1 MTLPEEKDEILKK
14 REDETDAAYKGFNQ
28 YLNMPKPRSSSD
40 LSKLTRRNISIIKR
54 WYDKY
59 DWAKRAAHYDKKI
72 AAPPDNADIKD
83 MYRRHIEKALELQD
97 MAVKKFRDIDPST
110 LTNSEMIRFLS
121 AGANL
126 EQNARKAFE
135 LSAKSLEQDAD
146 FCKKLQRFIEE

>member
-1 MTLPEEKDEILKK
+1 MAEEKDEILKK
-14 REDETDAAYKGFNQ
+14 REDETDAAYRGFNQ
-28 YLNMPKPRSSSD
+28 YLNMPKTRSLSD
-40 LSKLTRRNISIIKR
+40 LSKMTRRNISIIKR

-59 DWAKRAAHYDKKI
+59 DWEKRAAHYDKI
-72 AAPPDNADIKD
+72 ASPHKNSDIKD

-135 LSAKSLEQDAD
+135 LSTKSLEQDTD
-146 FCKKLQRFIEE
+146 FCEKLQRFMEE